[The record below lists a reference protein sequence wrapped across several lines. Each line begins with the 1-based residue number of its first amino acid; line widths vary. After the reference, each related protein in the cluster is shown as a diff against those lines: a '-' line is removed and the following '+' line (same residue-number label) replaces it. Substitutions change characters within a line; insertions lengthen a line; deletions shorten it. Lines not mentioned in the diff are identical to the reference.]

1 MILEEFCENKYKNNI
16 DLWLVVGVRRLFGTC
31 GVCEDRVTI
40 LRIQKCLDF
49 LYSLYETNTS
59 YTLS

>member
-1 MILEEFCENKYKNNI
+1 MRNNKINV

-40 LRIQKCLDF
+40 LRFQKCLDF
-49 LYSLYETNTS
+49 LYSLCGTNTS
-59 YTLS
+59 YTSSEV